1 MEPEIKKEGQRI
13 EVFDG
18 IRGLASLI
26 VMFFHLCVWSVNGY
40 KANTYREFVSP
51 YWEVMTNTPL
61 KIFWGGNEAVLV
73 FYIIGGFV
81 LAKPYLKG
89 RELAFLPFIIRRW
102 IRVMLPY
109 LIILTVSYL
118 LVYLFGNLKA
128 AIALS
133 GSFNVKWSRLPNPL
147 EMLLYYL
154 GYDYHLNIVAG
165 AFWSMVQEWRV
176 SFIIPFVGVAL
187 HRYKTKWVVGSLVAL
202 QLGLDALS
210 GWGMES
216 EAGWLGQLSES
227 FNRTN
232 YYVIYFIIGAVL
244 AKHIDAVRAFVRE
257 QRAFRIASALAIP
270 FLLPSSWLLAAIGF
284 TFKVRNELFLTGL
297 GIVLFLLLC
306 MESPRLTAFF
316 KSRPLLFLGKLSFSL
331 YLTHTTMIVLFVTL
345 AGQVIPAEIALFLSP
360 AFAILMATIW
370 QRFVESKCLDLVK
383 HLKN

>member
-1 MEPEIKKEGQRI
+1 MEVELTMEAKIKKEGQRI

-40 KANTYREFVSP
+40 RANTYREFVSP
-51 YWEVMTNTPL
+51 FWEMMTNTPL

-81 LAKPYLKG
+81 LAKPYLTG
-89 RELAFLPFIIRRW
+89 RKLAFVPFIIRRW

-118 LVYLFGNLKA
+118 LIYLFGNLKA
-128 AIALS
+128 DIALG

-176 SFIIPFVGVAL
+176 SFVIPFVAVAL
-187 HRYKTKWVVGSLVAL
+187 HRYKTKQVVAILVAL
-202 QLGLDALS
+202 QLGLNAFS
-210 GWGMES
+210 EWGMDS
-216 EAGWLGQLSES
+216 ETAWLAQLADS

-257 QRAFRIASALAIP
+257 TSGLPDCVRAGDPVPAAQPMAL
-270 FLLPSSWLLAAIGF
+270 GCDG
-284 TFKVRNELFLTGL
+284 V
-297 GIVLFLLLC
+297 
-306 MESPRLTAFF
+306 
-316 KSRPLLFLGKLSFSL
+316 
-331 YLTHTTMIVLFVTL
+331 
-345 AGQVIPAEIALFLSP
+345 
-360 AFAILMATIW
+360 
-370 QRFVESKCLDLVK
+370 
-383 HLKN
+383 HLQGEE